1 MTQKEAVRH
10 FNENLFN
17 DNDKAFSVVAEDAT
31 MEWPGWSAEPLRG
44 RDAVRKFLE
53 ETGPERMISLDLLGL
68 VEEGSEVIGH
78 GTCVTERK
86 GKSEKCFFAD
96 CYTFR
101 DGKIAQ
107 VVSYMVMEP
116 NKENNA

>member
-10 FNENLFN
+10 FNEHLFT
-17 DNDKAFSVVAEDAT
+17 DNDKAFAVVAEDAT

-44 RDAVRKFLE
+44 RDAIRKFLE
-53 ETGPERMISLDLLGL
+53 ETGPEKMISFDFLGL
-68 VEEGSEVIGH
+68 VEEGPEVVGH
-78 GTCVTERK
+78 GIFNTIRK
-86 GKSEKCFFAD
+86 GIEEKCFFAD

-107 VVSYMVMEP
+107 VVSYMVMP
-116 NKENNA
+116 QNKD